1 MCDKFLFQGFSV
13 GARVEVAR
21 QVFLSTTLGKSSR
34 TGDTSSSLNKM
45 FGMTFNQLPVLH
57 LRASANYARFN
68 SSFGSGSYE
77 SISLSRQMSEN
88 LRLEFLAGQQDFTS
102 AVTTASRSRFL
113 TSTWETNLGPHYYIQ
128 GNFTVNRGQMNYE
141 QWLFSIGYRFDSKNK
156 ARQ

>member
-1 MCDKFLFQGFSV
+1 
-13 GARVEVAR
+13 
-21 QVFLSTTLGKSSR
+21 
-34 TGDTSSSLNKM
+34 M